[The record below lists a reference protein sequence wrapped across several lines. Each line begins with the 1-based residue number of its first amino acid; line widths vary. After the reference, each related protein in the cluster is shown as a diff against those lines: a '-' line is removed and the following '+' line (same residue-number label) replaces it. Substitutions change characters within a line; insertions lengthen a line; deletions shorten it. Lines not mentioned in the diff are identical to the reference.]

1 MIILY
6 KGTPTLQPKGGKYK
20 LVSSLSVVYKDSAD
34 NIKAVLVPE
43 GYVTDGASIPRIL
56 WEEIGSPFDP
66 RFMTAA
72 IVHDWHCNIRDGE
85 IPSIH
90 KDSISVDE
98 MSTLFFELL
107 RHEGVGKLK
116 ASAMERA
123 VRIYKTIF

>member
-1 MIILY
+1 MTILY
-6 KGTPTLQPKGGKYK
+6 KGIPTLKPNGDMYQ
-20 LVSSLSVVYKDSAD
+20 LTSSLSVVYKDSAG

-43 GYVTDGASIPRIL
+43 GYLTDGASIPRIL
-56 WEEIGSPFDP
+56 WEEVGSPFDP

-72 IVHDWHCNIRDGE
+72 IVHDWHCNIRDNE
-85 IPSIH
+85 VPSIH

-107 RHEGVGKLK
+107 RHDGVGKLH
-116 ASAMERA
+116 ASAMEKA